1 MSLNKKELLVF
12 LNSVKLIK
20 STGIHSQNGI
30 LFMDKIPSL
39 NNRRILENHTIF
51 KIFEN
56 YFLKK

>member
-1 MSLNKKELLVF
+1 MNLNKKELSDF

-30 LFMDKIPSL
+30 LFMDKVPSL
-39 NNRRILENHTIF
+39 NNKNILENHKIF
-51 KIFEN
+51 NIFEN